1 MFEFE
6 DSKFEFQHTNIVI
19 VSDIY
24 QCVELRLHFIN
35 LVVVSIKV
43 LKCMSQL
50 LEYSKFE
57 KIFSYQTALY
67 EMD

>member
-57 KIFSYQTALY
+57 I
-67 EMD
+67 